1 MSLAIVSSES
11 VAGPRVHT
19 IFARRTRPSVVTVDG
34 TRLPDLAHLVQRS
47 AKWAARLASAVP
59 AGLDRPR
66 ARVGLMHGG
75 WTTAQPLELHGP
87 SISNA
92 RTDLQR
98 PYPTL
103 TPVGRPPAP
112 AQALDLCTYVG
123 QAHSRWSR
131 TARRS
136 PTPVPIS
143 NARTQLSRLW
153 VGRPPRCRRWSCT
166 ARRSPTPVPT
176 SNARTQLSR
185 LCAGERP
192 TFARPSGSTTAQ
204 HVTHQTVTARP
215 SDSRQP
221 TDPGPPTPPR
231 ADVGVMYKGWTTAQP
246 LELHGPSISNAR
258 TDLQRP
264 DLTLTP
270 VGRLAPPSRGRVDQ
284 PPPSTSRIRQ

>member
-112 AQALDLCTYVG
+112 VQALELCTYAG
-123 QAHSRWSR
+123 QAH
-131 TARRS
+131 
-136 PTPVPIS
+136 
-143 NARTQLSRLW
+143 
-153 VGRPPRCRRWSCT
+153 RRWSCT
-166 ARRSPTPVPT
+166 ARRSPTHAPT